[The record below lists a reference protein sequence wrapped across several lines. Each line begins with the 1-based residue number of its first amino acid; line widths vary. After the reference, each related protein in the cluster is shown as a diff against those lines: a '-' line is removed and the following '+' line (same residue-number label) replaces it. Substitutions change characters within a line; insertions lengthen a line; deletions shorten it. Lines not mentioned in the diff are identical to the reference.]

1 MQCGG
6 AMLMRIL
13 ELTHPLL
20 LYMQLGRY
28 PLVNLMNPSWRTRH
42 VTNERTDI
50 STPCSGLKKTI
61 KKEKKP
67 CSCGSTISNGGVL
80 RQWNM
85 NMVRVH
91 RNKASS
97 VWGKSEMSPGRPGPE
112 DKWHLPARAISLTSR
127 LLCSLVFLY
136 SLAWP
141 YRPSWP
147 QS

>member
-1 MQCGG
+1 VQCGG

-20 LYMQLGRY
+20 LYMQLGRC
-28 PLVNLMNPSWRTRH
+28 PLVNLMNPGWRTRH
-42 VTNERTDI
+42 VTDERTDI
-50 STPCSGLKKTI
+50 STPCSGIKKTI
-61 KKEKKP
+61 KNKKKP
-67 CSCGSTISNGGVL
+67 CSCGSTIGNGGVL

-91 RNKASS
+91 RNRQIPFAA
-97 VWGKSEMSPGRPGPE
+97 SPGRPGPE
-112 DKWHLPARAISLTSR
+112 DKWHLPARAISLIGR

-136 SLAWP
+136 SLAWL